1 MEGIKTKG
9 VIKCPCCS
17 KGKILAYEDAAGKSS
32 IHCSKCYTY
41 LDSLRFSIISSPVC
55 TILYLILSLAVAI
68 LPTYQVIINAR
79 FIDNALGLIDGSVT
93 KRAVYIS
100 LAIVIGII
108 AYQWLV
114 EPIRAYLANKIEMD
128 MRVSLKGAYV
138 EKCSKIEF
146 KYVENTD
153 SMDLMNRV
161 ADTMERKFIDGFT
174 NIVNLISL
182 FMTIAGLLIVLITQ
196 IAWVALIIIAVAIPL
211 LYLSFISGKATYE
224 ANKEITKYQRKY
236 KYLTTVMTG
245 RENVDERTVFGYNE
259 KLNDKWFEQYEIS
272 RKMETR
278 TRAKW
283 FVKLKSGSM
292 ITAFLCT
299 FIAAML
305 INPVATGII
314 TIGMFF
320 SLINATFDLVHT
332 MSWSL
337 TRLIEAVSTHIEY
350 LKEITKFAAF
360 EQYDNADAVPEGG
373 IEFKSLEFRNVTF
386 KYPGTETY
394 ILKDMNMK
402 IEAGR
407 HYAFVGANGA
417 GKSTI
422 AKLLTGLYQDYE
434 GRILINGRDLR
445 EYTAAQLKAFYSVV
459 YQDFA
464 RYSISIWDNIAIGC
478 VGGADDEAINNAIT
492 ALKLDSVI
500 EDLEDGKDTLLGKLA
515 QEGKDL
521 SGGEWQRIALA
532 RCFVSEAPIRVLDEP
547 TAALDPI
554 AESNLYS
561 EFAKLCEG
569 RTTLFFSHRLGSVK
583 LADYIY
589 VIDNGHVEEQ
599 GTHNELMAAKQLYYT
614 MYDSQRR
621 WYQ

>member
-1 MEGIKTKG
+1 MK
-9 VIKCPCCS
+9 
-17 KGKILAYEDAAGKSS
+17 KIEFK
-32 IHCSKCYTY
+32 KKKYTY
-41 LDSLRFSIISSPVC
+41 FDSVRFALVSSPLC
-55 TILYLILSLAVAI
+55 TILYLIFSLIAAI

-79 FIDNALGLIDGSVT
+79 FIDNALGLFGGTTSR
-93 KRAVYIS
+93 KAVYVS
-100 LAIVIGII
+100 LIIVIAAI
-108 AYQWLV
+108 AYQWLM
-114 EPIRAYLANKIEMD
+114 EPVKTYLAGKIEMAL
-128 MRVSLKGAYV
+128 RVTLKGAYV
-138 EKCSKIEF
+138 NKCSRMEF
-146 KYVENTD
+146 KYVENTE

-161 ADTMERKFIDGFT
+161 AETMERKFIDGFI
-174 NIVNLISL
+174 NLVNLLSL
-182 FMTIAGLLIVLITQ
+182 ILTIGGILLVLIDE
-196 IAWVALIIIAVAIPL
+196 IAWMTMVIVAVGAPL
-211 LYLSFISGKATYE
+211 LYLSFLSGKTTYK

-236 KYLTTVMTG
+236 KYLTTVMTS
-245 RENVDERTVFGYNE
+245 RENVDERTVFSYNDR
-259 KLNDKWFEQYEIS
+259 LNDKWFEQYETA
-272 RKMETR
+272 RKMEIR

-283 FVKLKSGSM
+283 FIKLKSGSV

-305 INPVATGII
+305 INPAVRGTI

-337 TRLIEAVSTHIEY
+337 TKFIEEISTHMEY
-350 LKEITKFAAF
+350 LKELTIFAAF
-360 EQYDNADAVPEGG
+360 DQYEDADALPERGMAF
-373 IEFKSLEFRNVTF
+373 ESLEFKNVVF
-386 KYPGTETY
+386 KYPGTETD
-394 ILKDMNMK
+394 ILKNMNMK
-402 IEAGR
+402 IESGR

-422 AKLLTGLYQDYE
+422 AKLLTGLYRDYE
-434 GRILINGRDLR
+434 GEILINGKELR

-464 RYSISIWDNIAIGC
+464 RYSVSVWDNVAIGRI
-478 VGGADDEAINNAIT
+478 GGADNEKVENAIT
-492 ALKLDSVI
+492 ALKLNDVI
-500 EDLEDGKDTLLGKLA
+500 NNLPNGKDTLLGKLA
-515 QEGKDL
+515 PEGKDL

-561 EFAKLCEG
+561 EFAALCEG
-569 RTTLFFSHRLGSVK
+569 KTTMFFSHRLGSVK

-589 VIDNGHVEEQ
+589 VIDHGHVQEQ
-599 GTHNELMAAKQLYYT
+599 GTHDELMAAKKLYYT

>member
-1 MEGIKTKG
+1 MKKVRFEKK
-9 VIKCPCCS
+9 K
-17 KGKILAYEDAAGKSS
+17 
-32 IHCSKCYTY
+32 YTY
-41 LDSLRFSIISSPVC
+41 LDSLRFSVISSPVC

-68 LPTYQVIINAR
+68 LPTCQVIINAR
-79 FIDNALGLIDGSVT
+79 FIDNALGLIDGSAT

-114 EPIRAYLANKIEMD
+114 EPIKAYLANKIEMD

-138 EKCSKIEF
+138 EKCSKIAF

-161 ADTMERKFIDGFT
+161 ADTMEHKFIDGFT
-174 NIVNLISL
+174 NVVNLISL

-196 IAWVALIIIAVAIPL
+196 IAQVALIIIAVAIPL

-224 ANKEITKYQRKY
+224 ANKEITRYQRKY

-272 RKMETR
+272 RKTETR

-305 INPVATGII
+305 INPVAAGII

-337 TRLIEAVSTHIEY
+337 TRLIEAVSAHIEY
-350 LKEITKFAAF
+350 LKEITRFAAF

-373 IEFKSLEFRNVTF
+373 MEFKSLEFRNVTF
-386 KYPGTETY
+386 KYPGTETC

-445 EYTAAQLKAFYSVV
+445 EYTASQLKAFYSVV

-464 RYSISIWDNIAIGC
+464 RYSISIRDNIAIGC
-478 VGGADDEAINNAIT
+478 VGGADDEAISNAIT

-500 EDLEDGKDTLLGKLA
+500 EGLEDGKDTLLGKLA

-532 RCFVSEAPIRVLDEP
+532 RCFVSEAPIRMHDEL

-599 GTHNELMAAKQLYYT
+599 GTHNELMAAKRLYHT

>member
-1 MEGIKTKG
+1 MKKVRFEKK
-9 VIKCPCCS
+9 K
-17 KGKILAYEDAAGKSS
+17 
-32 IHCSKCYTY
+32 YTY
-41 LDSLRFSIISSPVC
+41 LDSLRFSVISSPVC

-68 LPTYQVIINAR
+68 LPTCQVIINAR
-79 FIDNALGLIDGSVT
+79 FIDNALGLIDGSAT

-114 EPIRAYLANKIEMD
+114 EPIKAYLANKIEMD

-161 ADTMERKFIDGFT
+161 ADTMEHKFIDGFT
-174 NIVNLISL
+174 NVVNLISL

-196 IAWVALIIIAVAIPL
+196 IAQVALIIIAVAIPL

-224 ANKEITKYQRKY
+224 ANKEITRYQRKY

-350 LKEITKFAAF
+350 LKEITRFAAF

-373 IEFKSLEFRNVTF
+373 MEFKSLEFRNVTF
-386 KYPGTETY
+386 KYPGTETC

-434 GRILINGRDLR
+434 GRILINGRDLG

-464 RYSISIWDNIAIGC
+464 RYSISIRDNIAIGC

-500 EDLEDGKDTLLGKLA
+500 EGLEDGKDTLLGKLA
-515 QEGKDL
+515 EEGKDL

-599 GTHNELMAAKQLYYT
+599 GTHNELMAAKRLYHT

>member
-1 MEGIKTKG
+1 MKKIKFEK
-9 VIKCPCCS
+9 K
-17 KGKILAYEDAAGKSS
+17 K
-32 IHCSKCYTY
+32 YTY
-41 LDSLRFSIISSPVC
+41 FDSLKLSLVSSPLC
-55 TILYLILSLAVAI
+55 TILYLILSLVATI
-68 LPTYQVIINAR
+68 LPTYQVIINAK
-79 FIDNALGLIDGSVT
+79 FIDDALGLIDGTST
-93 KRAVYIS
+93 RKTVYIS
-100 LAIVIGII
+100 LIIVIAVI

-114 EPIRAYLANKIEMD
+114 EPVKTYLAGKSEMD
-128 MRVSLKGAYV
+128 LRVKLKGAYV
-138 EKCSKIEF
+138 DKCSKLEF

-161 ADTMERKFIDGFT
+161 ADTMEHKFIEGFT
-174 NIVNLISL
+174 NLVNLLSFIL
-182 FMTIAGLLIVLITQ
+182 TVGGILLVLVAE
-196 IAWVALIIIAVAIPL
+196 IAWVALVIIIVGAPL
-211 LYLSFISGKATYE
+211 LYLSFLSGKATYE
-224 ANKEITKYQRKY
+224 ANKEITKYQRKF

-245 RENVDERTVFGYNE
+245 RENVDERTVFAYNE
-259 KLNDKWFEQYEIS
+259 RLNDKWFEQYEIS

-283 FVKLKSGSM
+283 FVKLKSGSV

-305 INPVATGII
+305 INPVAGGVI

-337 TRLIEAVSTHIEY
+337 TRFIEAVSTHIEY
-350 LKEITKFAAF
+350 LKELTKFAAF
-360 EQYDNADAVPEGG
+360 DQYEDADALPERGG
-373 IEFKSLEFRNVTF
+373 AFDTLEFKNVTF
-386 KYPGTETY
+386 KYPGTDTY
-394 ILKDMNMK
+394 ILKNMSMK
-402 IEAGR
+402 IESGR

-417 GKSTI
+417 GKSTV
-422 AKLLTGLYQDYE
+422 AKLLTGLYRDYE
-434 GRILINGRDLR
+434 GEILINGKELR

-464 RYSISIWDNIAIGC
+464 RYSVSVWDNVSIGNI
-478 VGGADDEAINNAIT
+478 GGADNEKVGNAIT
-492 ALKLDSVI
+492 ALKLNDVI
-500 EDLEDGKDTLLGKLA
+500 NNLPNGKDTLLGKLA
-515 QEGKDL
+515 SGGKDL

-561 EFAKLCEG
+561 EFATLCEG
-569 RTTLFFSHRLGSVK
+569 KTTLFFSHRLGSVK

-589 VIDNGHVEEQ
+589 VIGSGHVQEQ
-599 GTHNELMAAKQLYYT
+599 GTHDELMAAKQLYYT

>member
-1 MEGIKTKG
+1 MKKVRFEKK
-9 VIKCPCCS
+9 K
-17 KGKILAYEDAAGKSS
+17 
-32 IHCSKCYTY
+32 YTY

-55 TILYLILSLAVAI
+55 TILYLILSLAAAI
-68 LPTYQVIINAR
+68 LPTCQVIMNAR
-79 FIDNALGLIDGSVT
+79 FIDNALGLIDGSAT

-108 AYQWLV
+108 AYQWLAW
-114 EPIRAYLANKIEMD
+114 PIKAYLANKIEMD
-128 MRVSLKGAYV
+128 LRVGLKGAYV
-138 EKCSKIEF
+138 EKCSKIAF

-161 ADTMERKFIDGFT
+161 ADTMEHKFIDGFT
-174 NIVNLISL
+174 NVVNLISL

-196 IAWVALIIIAVAIPL
+196 IAQVALIIIAVAIPL

-224 ANKEITKYQRKY
+224 ANKEITRYQRKY

-350 LKEITKFAAF
+350 LKEITRFAAF

-373 IEFKSLEFRNVTF
+373 MEFKSLEFRNVTF
-386 KYPGTETY
+386 KYPGTETC

-445 EYTAAQLKAFYSVV
+445 EYTASQLKAFYSVV

-464 RYSISIWDNIAIGC
+464 RYSISIRDNIAIGC

-500 EDLEDGKDTLLGKLA
+500 EGLEDGKDTLLGKLA

-521 SGGEWQRIALA
+521 SGGEWQRTALISWI
-532 RCFVSEAPIRVLDEP
+532 CPKQ
-547 TAALDPI
+547 T
-554 AESNLYS
+554 
-561 EFAKLCEG
+561 
-569 RTTLFFSHRLGSVK
+569 VK
-583 LADYIY
+583 
-589 VIDNGHVEEQ
+589 
-599 GTHNELMAAKQLYYT
+599 
-614 MYDSQRR
+614 QR
-621 WYQ
+621 

>member
-1 MEGIKTKG
+1 MKKVRFEKK
-9 VIKCPCCS
+9 K
-17 KGKILAYEDAAGKSS
+17 
-32 IHCSKCYTY
+32 YTY

-79 FIDNALGLIDGSVT
+79 FIDNALGLIDGSAT

-114 EPIRAYLANKIEMD
+114 EPIKAYLANKIEMD

-161 ADTMERKFIDGFT
+161 ADTMEHKFIDGFT
-174 NIVNLISL
+174 NVVNLISL

-196 IAWVALIIIAVAIPL
+196 IAQVALIIIAVAIPL

-224 ANKEITKYQRKY
+224 ANKEITRYQRKY

-360 EQYDNADAVPEGG
+360 KQYDNADAVPEGG

-422 AKLLTGLYQDYE
+422 AKLLTGLYQNYE

-478 VGGADDEAINNAIT
+478 VGGADDEAISNAIT

-500 EDLEDGKDTLLGKLA
+500 EGLEDGKDTLLGKLA

-521 SGGEWQRIALA
+521 SGSEWQRTALISWI
-532 RCFVSEAPIRVLDEP
+532 CPKQ
-547 TAALDPI
+547 T
-554 AESNLYS
+554 
-561 EFAKLCEG
+561 
-569 RTTLFFSHRLGSVK
+569 VK
-583 LADYIY
+583 
-589 VIDNGHVEEQ
+589 
-599 GTHNELMAAKQLYYT
+599 
-614 MYDSQRR
+614 QR
-621 WYQ
+621 

>member
-1 MEGIKTKG
+1 MKKVRFEKK
-9 VIKCPCCS
+9 K
-17 KGKILAYEDAAGKSS
+17 
-32 IHCSKCYTY
+32 YTY
-41 LDSLRFSIISSPVC
+41 LDSLRFSVISSPVC

-68 LPTYQVIINAR
+68 LPTCQVIINAR
-79 FIDNALGLIDGSVT
+79 FIDNALGLIDGSAT

-114 EPIRAYLANKIEMD
+114 EPIKAYLANKIEMD

-161 ADTMERKFIDGFT
+161 ADTMEHKFIDGFT
-174 NIVNLISL
+174 NVVNLISL

-196 IAWVALIIIAVAIPL
+196 IAQVALIIIAVAIPL

-224 ANKEITKYQRKY
+224 ANKEITRYQRKY

-337 TRLIEAVSTHIEY
+337 TRLIEAVSAHIEY
-350 LKEITKFAAF
+350 LKEITRFAAF

-373 IEFKSLEFRNVTF
+373 MEFKSLEFRNVTF
-386 KYPGTETY
+386 KYPGTETC

-445 EYTAAQLKAFYSVV
+445 EYTASQLKAFYSVV

-464 RYSISIWDNIAIGC
+464 RYSISIRDNIAIGC
-478 VGGADDEAINNAIT
+478 VGGADDEAISNAIT

-500 EDLEDGKDTLLGKLA
+500 EGLEDGKDTLLGKLA

-521 SGGEWQRIALA
+521 SGGEWQRTALA

-599 GTHNELMAAKQLYYT
+599 GTHNELMAAKRLYHT

>member
-1 MEGIKTKG
+1 MKKVRFEKK
-9 VIKCPCCS
+9 K
-17 KGKILAYEDAAGKSS
+17 
-32 IHCSKCYTY
+32 YTY

-79 FIDNALGLIDGSVT
+79 FIDNALGLIDGSAT

-114 EPIRAYLANKIEMD
+114 EPIKAYLANKIEMD

-161 ADTMERKFIDGFT
+161 ADTMEHKFIDGFT
-174 NIVNLISL
+174 NVVNLISL

-386 KYPGTETY
+386 KYPGTETC

-422 AKLLTGLYQDYE
+422 AKLLTGLYRDYE
-434 GRILINGRDLR
+434 GRILINGRDLG

-478 VGGADDEAINNAIT
+478 VGGSDDEAINNAIT

-500 EDLEDGKDTLLGKLA
+500 EGLEDGKDTLLGKLA

-599 GTHNELMAAKQLYYT
+599 GTHNELMAAKRLYHT

>member
-1 MEGIKTKG
+1 MKK
-9 VIKCPCCS
+9 VRFK
-17 KGKILAYEDAAGKSS
+17 KKK
-32 IHCSKCYTY
+32 YTY
-41 LDSLRFSIISSPVC
+41 LDSLRFSVISSPVC
-55 TILYLILSLAVAI
+55 TILYLILSLAAAI
-68 LPTYQVIINAR
+68 LPTCQVIINAR
-79 FIDNALGLIDGSVT
+79 FIDNALGLIDGSAT

-114 EPIRAYLANKIEMD
+114 EPIKAYLANKIEMD

-161 ADTMERKFIDGFT
+161 ADTMEHKFIDGFT
-174 NIVNLISL
+174 NVVNLISL

-196 IAWVALIIIAVAIPL
+196 IAQVALIIIAVAIPL

-224 ANKEITKYQRKY
+224 ANKEITRYQRKY

-305 INPVATGII
+305 INPVAAGII

-350 LKEITKFAAF
+350 LKEITRFAAF

-373 IEFKSLEFRNVTF
+373 MEFKSLEFRNVTF
-386 KYPGTETY
+386 KYPGTETC

-434 GRILINGRDLR
+434 GRILINGRDLG

-464 RYSISIWDNIAIGC
+464 RYSISIRDNIAIGC

-500 EDLEDGKDTLLGKLA
+500 EGLEDGKDTLLGKLA

-521 SGGEWQRIALA
+521 SGGEWQRTALA
-532 RCFVSEAPIRVLDEP
+532 RCFVSEAPIRMLDEP

-599 GTHNELMAAKQLYYT
+599 GTHNELMAAKRLYHT

>member
-1 MEGIKTKG
+1 MK
-9 VIKCPCCS
+9 
-17 KGKILAYEDAAGKSS
+17 KIRFEK
-32 IHCSKCYTY
+32 KKYTY
-41 LDSLRFSIISSPVC
+41 FDSLRFSIISSPWC
-55 TILYLILSLAVAI
+55 TILYLMLSLVAAI
-68 LPTYQVIINAR
+68 LPTYQVIVNAK
-79 FIDNALGLIDGSVT
+79 FIDSALGLIDGST
-93 KRAVYIS
+93 TRKAVYVS
-100 LAIVIGII
+100 LAIVILVI
-108 AYQWLV
+108 AYQWMV
-114 EPIRAYLANKIEMD
+114 EPIKTYLANRVEMNL
-128 MRVSLKGAYV
+128 RVNLKEAYV

-146 KYVENTD
+146 RYVENTN

-161 ADTMERKFIDGFT
+161 ADTMEHKFIEGLT
-174 NIVNLISL
+174 NIVNLLSL
-182 FMTIAGLLIVLITQ
+182 ILTIGGLLFVLVIQ
-196 IAWVALIIIAVAIPL
+196 IAWVALIIIVVAIPL
-211 LYLSFISGKATYE
+211 LYLSFLSGRATYE
-224 ANKEITKYQRKY
+224 ANKKITKYQRKY
-236 KYLTTVMTG
+236 KYLTTIMTG
-245 RENVDERTVFGYNE
+245 RENVDERTLFGYNE

-272 RKMETR
+272 RKMEIK

-283 FVKLKSGSM
+283 FVKLKSGSV

-299 FIAAML
+299 FVAAML
-305 INPVATGII
+305 INPVVKGII

-337 TRLIEAVSTHIEY
+337 TRFIEAASTHAEY
-350 LKEITKFAAF
+350 LKELTKFSSF
-360 EQYDNADAVPEGG
+360 DQYEDADAVPERGVKF
-373 IEFKSLEFRNVTF
+373 ESLEFYNVTF

-394 ILKDMNMK
+394 ILKNMSMK
-402 IEAGR
+402 IEAGK

-417 GKSTI
+417 GKSTV
-422 AKLLTGLYQDYE
+422 AKLLTGLYRDYE
-434 GRILINGRDLR
+434 GQILINGKELR
-445 EYTAAQLKAFYSVV
+445 EYSAAALKAFYSVV

-464 RYSISIWDNIAIGC
+464 RYSISIWDNIVIGS
-478 VGGADDEAINNAIT
+478 VGCANDETVNNAIA

-500 EDLEDGKDTLLGKLA
+500 AGLEEGKDTLLGKLA
-515 QEGKDL
+515 KEGKDL

-589 VIDNGHVEEQ
+589 VIDSGHVQEQ

>member
-1 MEGIKTKG
+1 MKKVRFEKK
-9 VIKCPCCS
+9 K
-17 KGKILAYEDAAGKSS
+17 
-32 IHCSKCYTY
+32 YTY

-55 TILYLILSLAVAI
+55 TILYLMLSLAVAI
-68 LPTYQVIINAR
+68 LPTCQVIMNAR
-79 FIDNALGLIDGSVT
+79 FIDNALGLLDGSAT

-114 EPIRAYLANKIEMD
+114 ERIKAYLANKIEMD

-161 ADTMERKFIDGFT
+161 ADTMEHKFIDGFT

-196 IAWVALIIIAVAIPL
+196 IAWVALIMTAVAIPL

-224 ANKEITKYQRKY
+224 ANKEITRYQRKY

-259 KLNDKWFEQYEIS
+259 KLNDKWFAQYEIS
-272 RKMETR
+272 RKMETG

-337 TRLIEAVSTHIEY
+337 TRLIEAVSAHIEY

-386 KYPGTETY
+386 KYPGTETC
-394 ILKDMNMK
+394 ILKCMNMK

-434 GRILINGRDLR
+434 GRILINGRDLG
-445 EYTAAQLKAFYSVV
+445 EYTAAQLKAFYAVV
-459 YQDFA
+459 YQE
-464 RYSISIWDNIAIGC
+464 IGR
-478 VGGADDEAINNAIT
+478 A
-492 ALKLDSVI
+492 
-500 EDLEDGKDTLLGKLA
+500 
-515 QEGKDL
+515 
-521 SGGEWQRIALA
+521 
-532 RCFVSEAPIRVLDEP
+532 
-547 TAALDPI
+547 
-554 AESNLYS
+554 
-561 EFAKLCEG
+561 
-569 RTTLFFSHRLGSVK
+569 
-583 LADYIY
+583 
-589 VIDNGHVEEQ
+589 HV
-599 GTHNELMAAKQLYYT
+599 
-614 MYDSQRR
+614 
-621 WYQ
+621 

>member
-1 MEGIKTKG
+1 MKKVRFEKK
-9 VIKCPCCS
+9 K
-17 KGKILAYEDAAGKSS
+17 
-32 IHCSKCYTY
+32 YTY
-41 LDSLRFSIISSPVC
+41 LDSLRFSVISSPVC

-68 LPTYQVIINAR
+68 LPTCQVIINAR
-79 FIDNALGLIDGSVT
+79 FIDNALGLIDGSAT

-114 EPIRAYLANKIEMD
+114 EPIKAYLANKIEMD

-161 ADTMERKFIDGFT
+161 ADTMEHKFIDGFT
-174 NIVNLISL
+174 NVVNLISL

-196 IAWVALIIIAVAIPL
+196 IAWVALIMIAVAIPL

-386 KYPGTETY
+386 KYPGTETC

-445 EYTAAQLKAFYSVV
+445 EYTASQLKAFYSVV

-464 RYSISIWDNIAIGC
+464 RYSISIRDNIAIGC
-478 VGGADDEAINNAIT
+478 VGGADDEAISNAIT

-500 EDLEDGKDTLLGKLA
+500 EGLEDGKDTLLGKLA

-521 SGGEWQRIALA
+521 SGGEWQRTALA

-599 GTHNELMAAKQLYYT
+599 GTHNELMAAKRLYHT

>member
-1 MEGIKTKG
+1 MKK
-9 VIKCPCCS
+9 VRFK
-17 KGKILAYEDAAGKSS
+17 KKK
-32 IHCSKCYTY
+32 YTY
-41 LDSLRFSIISSPVC
+41 LDSLRFSVISSPVC

-68 LPTYQVIINAR
+68 LPTCQVIINAR
-79 FIDNALGLIDGSVT
+79 FIDNALGLIDGSAT

-114 EPIRAYLANKIEMD
+114 EPIKAYLANKIEMD

-161 ADTMERKFIDGFT
+161 ADTMEHKFIDGFT
-174 NIVNLISL
+174 NVVNLISL

-196 IAWVALIIIAVAIPL
+196 IAQVALIIIAVAIPL

-224 ANKEITKYQRKY
+224 ANKEITRYQRKY

-350 LKEITKFAAF
+350 LKEITRFAAF

-434 GRILINGRDLR
+434 GRILMNGRDLR
-445 EYTAAQLKAFYSVV
+445 EYTASQLKAFYSVV

-464 RYSISIWDNIAIGC
+464 RYSISIRDNIAIGC

-500 EDLEDGKDTLLGKLA
+500 EGLEDGKDTLLGKLA

-521 SGGEWQRIALA
+521 SGGEWQRTALA
-532 RCFVSEAPIRVLDEP
+532 RCFVSEAPIRMLDEP

-599 GTHNELMAAKQLYYT
+599 GTHNELMAAKRLYHT

>member
-1 MEGIKTKG
+1 MKKVRFEKK
-9 VIKCPCCS
+9 K
-17 KGKILAYEDAAGKSS
+17 
-32 IHCSKCYTY
+32 YTY
-41 LDSLRFSIISSPVC
+41 LDSLRFSVISSPVC

-68 LPTYQVIINAR
+68 LPTCQVIINAR
-79 FIDNALGLIDGSVT
+79 FIDNALGLIDGSAT

-114 EPIRAYLANKIEMD
+114 EPIKAYLANKIEMD

-161 ADTMERKFIDGFT
+161 ADTMEHKFIDGFT
-174 NIVNLISL
+174 NVVNLISL

-224 ANKEITKYQRKY
+224 ANKEITRYQRKY

-337 TRLIEAVSTHIEY
+337 TRLIEAVSAHIEY
-350 LKEITKFAAF
+350 LKEITRFAAF

-373 IEFKSLEFRNVTF
+373 MEFKSLEFRNVTF
-386 KYPGTETY
+386 KYPGTETC

-434 GRILINGRDLR
+434 GRILINGRDLG

-464 RYSISIWDNIAIGC
+464 RYSISIRDNIAIGC

-500 EDLEDGKDTLLGKLA
+500 EGLEDGKDTLLGKLA

-521 SGGEWQRIALA
+521 SGGEWQRTALA

-599 GTHNELMAAKQLYYT
+599 GTHNELMAAKRLYHT

>member
-1 MEGIKTKG
+1 MK
-9 VIKCPCCS
+9 
-17 KGKILAYEDAAGKSS
+17 KIRFVK
-32 IHCSKCYTY
+32 KKYTY
-41 LDSLRFSIISSPVC
+41 FDSLRFSIISSPSC
-55 TILYLILSLAVAI
+55 TILYLVLSLAAAI
-68 LPTYQVIINAR
+68 LLTYQVIINAK
-79 FIDNALGLIDGSVT
+79 FIDNALGLLDGSAT
-93 KRAVYIS
+93 RKAVYVS
-100 LAIVIGII
+100 LAIVIAVIS
-108 AYQWLV
+108 YQWLV
-114 EPIRAYLANKIEMD
+114 EPIKAYLANKIEMD
-128 MRVSLKGAYV
+128 LRVNLKGAYV

-161 ADTMERKFIDGFT
+161 ADTMEHKFIDGFT
-174 NIVNLISL
+174 NIVNLLSL
-182 FMTIAGLLIVLITQ
+182 IMTVGGILIVLITQ
-196 IAWVALIIIAVAIPL
+196 IAWVALIIIVVAAPL
-211 LYLSFISGKATYE
+211 FYLSFLSGKATYE
-224 ANKEITKYQRKY
+224 ANKEITKYQRKV
-236 KYLTTVMTG
+236 KYLTAVMTG

-259 KLNDKWFEQYEIS
+259 KLNDKWFEQYELS
-272 RKMETR
+272 RKMETK

-283 FVKLKSGSM
+283 FVKLKSGSV

-299 FIAAML
+299 FVATML

-337 TRLIEAVSTHIEY
+337 TRFIEAVSTHIEY
-350 LKEITKFAAF
+350 LKELTKFAAF
-360 EQYDNADAVPEGG
+360 DQYEDADAVSERGG
-373 IEFKSLEFRNVTF
+373 KFESLEFKNVTF

-394 ILKDMNMK
+394 ILKNMSMK
-402 IEAGR
+402 IEVGK

-434 GRILINGRDLR
+434 GQILINGKDLR
-445 EYTAAQLKAFYSVV
+445 EYTAAQLKSFYSVV

-464 RYSISIWDNIAIGC
+464 RYSISIWDNIAIGS
-478 VGGADDEAINNAIT
+478 VRGANEEAINNAIT

-500 EDLEDGKDTLLGKLA
+500 KGLEDGKDTLLGKLSK
-515 QEGKDL
+515 EGKDL

-532 RCFVSEAPIRVLDEP
+532 RCFVSEAPVRVLDEP

-589 VIDNGHVEEQ
+589 VIDNGHVQEQ
-599 GTHNELMAAKQLYYT
+599 GAHNELMAAKQLYYT

>member
-1 MEGIKTKG
+1 
-9 VIKCPCCS
+9 
-17 KGKILAYEDAAGKSS
+17 
-32 IHCSKCYTY
+32 
-41 LDSLRFSIISSPVC
+41 
-55 TILYLILSLAVAI
+55 
-68 LPTYQVIINAR
+68 
-79 FIDNALGLIDGSVT
+79 
-93 KRAVYIS
+93 
-100 LAIVIGII
+100 
-108 AYQWLV
+108 
-114 EPIRAYLANKIEMD
+114 MD
-128 MRVSLKGAYV
+128 
-138 EKCSKIEF
+138 
-146 KYVENTD
+146 
-153 SMDLMNRV
+153 
-161 ADTMERKFIDGFT
+161 
-174 NIVNLISL
+174 
-182 FMTIAGLLIVLITQ
+182 
-196 IAWVALIIIAVAIPL
+196 
-211 LYLSFISGKATYE
+211 
-224 ANKEITKYQRKY
+224 
-236 KYLTTVMTG
+236 
-245 RENVDERTVFGYNE
+245 
-259 KLNDKWFEQYEIS
+259 
-272 RKMETR
+272 
-278 TRAKW
+278 
-283 FVKLKSGSM
+283 
-292 ITAFLCT
+292 
-299 FIAAML
+299 
-305 INPVATGII
+305 
-314 TIGMFF
+314 
-320 SLINATFDLVHT
+320 
-332 MSWSL
+332 
-337 TRLIEAVSTHIEY
+337 
-350 LKEITKFAAF
+350 
-360 EQYDNADAVPEGG
+360 
-373 IEFKSLEFRNVTF
+373 
-386 KYPGTETY
+386 
-394 ILKDMNMK
+394 MK

-478 VGGADDEAINNAIT
+478 VGGADEEAIDNAIT
-492 ALKLDSVI
+492 ALKLDSVM
-500 EDLEDGKDTLLGKLA
+500 EGLEDGKDTLLGKLA
-515 QEGKDL
+515 QEGKDF

>member
-1 MEGIKTKG
+1 MMKVRFVK
-9 VIKCPCCS
+9 K
-17 KGKILAYEDAAGKSS
+17 K
-32 IHCSKCYTY
+32 YTY
-41 LDSLRFSIISSPVC
+41 WDSLRFSIISSPVC
-55 TILYLILSLAVAI
+55 TVLYLILSLAVAI

-79 FIDNALGLIDGSVT
+79 FIDNALGLIDGSAT

-114 EPIRAYLANKIEMD
+114 EPIKAYLANKIEMD

-161 ADTMERKFIDGFT
+161 ADTMEHKFIDGFT
-174 NIVNLISL
+174 NVVNLISL

-224 ANKEITKYQRKY
+224 ANKEITRYQRKY

-350 LKEITKFAAF
+350 LKEITRFAAF
-360 EQYDNADAVPEGG
+360 EQYDNADAVPESGM
-373 IEFKSLEFRNVTF
+373 EFKSLEFRNVTF
-386 KYPGTETY
+386 KYPGTETC

-434 GRILINGRDLR
+434 GRILINGRDLG

-464 RYSISIWDNIAIGC
+464 RYSISIRDNIAIGC

-500 EDLEDGKDTLLGKLA
+500 EGLEDGKDTLLGKLA

-521 SGGEWQRIALA
+521 SGSEWQRTALA

-599 GTHNELMAAKQLYYT
+599 GTHNELMAAKRLYHT

>member
-1 MEGIKTKG
+1 MK
-9 VIKCPCCS
+9 
-17 KGKILAYEDAAGKSS
+17 KIRFEK
-32 IHCSKCYTY
+32 KKYTY
-41 LDSLRFSIISSPVC
+41 FDSVIFSIISSPLY
-55 TILYLILSLAVAI
+55 TILYLILSLIAAI
-68 LPTYQVIINAR
+68 LPTYQVIINAK
-79 FIDNALGLIDGSVT
+79 FIDNALGLIDESVT
-93 KRAVYIS
+93 RKTVYVS
-100 LAIVIGII
+100 LVIVIAGI
-108 AYQWLV
+108 AYQWLI
-114 EPIRAYLANKIEMD
+114 EPIKAYLANEIEMAL
-128 MRVSLKGAYV
+128 RVNLKGAYV
-138 EKCSKIEF
+138 EKCSKIKY

-153 SMDLMNRV
+153 SMDLMNRI
-161 ADTMERKFIDGFT
+161 ADTMEHKFIDGFT
-174 NIVNLISL
+174 NIVNLMSL
-182 FMTIAGLLIVLITQ
+182 IMTIVGILIVLITQ
-196 IAWVALIIIAVAIPL
+196 IAWVALIIIVVSVPL
-211 LYLSFISGKATYE
+211 LYLSFLSGKATYE
-224 ANKEITKYQRKY
+224 TNKEITKYQRKF

-245 RENVDERTVFGYNE
+245 RENIDERTVFGYNE

-272 RKMETR
+272 RKMETK

-283 FVKLKSGSM
+283 FVKLKSGSV

-299 FIAAML
+299 FVAAVL

-320 SLINATFDLVHT
+320 SMINATFDLVHT

-337 TRLIEAVSTHIEY
+337 TRFIEAVSTHIEY

-360 EQYDNADAVPEGG
+360 DQYEDADAVPERGCK
-373 IEFKSLEFRNVTF
+373 FRSLEFKDVTF
-386 KYPGTETY
+386 KYPDTDTY
-394 ILKDMNMK
+394 ILKNMSMN
-402 IEAGR
+402 IEAGK

-417 GKSTI
+417 GKSTV

-434 GRILINGRDLR
+434 GQILINGKELK

-464 RYSISIWDNIAIGC
+464 RYSISIWDNIAIGSA
-478 VGGADDEAINNAIT
+478 GGVDEEAISNAIT

-500 EDLEDGKDTLLGKLA
+500 EGLEDGKDTLLGKLA
-515 QEGKDL
+515 KEGKDL

-532 RCFVSEAPIRVLDEP
+532 RCFVSKAPVRVLDEP

-589 VIDNGHVEEQ
+589 VIDDGHVQEQ

>member
-1 MEGIKTKG
+1 MK
-9 VIKCPCCS
+9 
-17 KGKILAYEDAAGKSS
+17 KIQFK
-32 IHCSKCYTY
+32 KKKYTY
-41 LDSLRFSIISSPVC
+41 FDSLKFSLVSSPLC
-55 TILYLILSLAVAI
+55 TILYLVLSLAAAI
-68 LPTYQVIINAR
+68 LPTYQVIINAE
-79 FIDNALGLIDGSVT
+79 FVDNALGLIDGSVT
-93 KRAVYIS
+93 RRAVYVS
-100 LAIVIGII
+100 LAIVIAVI

-114 EPIRAYLANKIEMD
+114 EPVKTYLANKIEMD
-128 MRVSLKGAYV
+128 LRVNLKGAYV

-146 KYVENTD
+146 KYIENTD

-161 ADTMERKFIDGFT
+161 ADTMEHKFIEGFT
-174 NIVNLISL
+174 NVVNLLSL
-182 FMTIAGLLIVLITQ
+182 IMTIVGILIVLITQ
-196 IAWVALIIIAVAIPL
+196 IAWLALIIIVVAIPL
-211 LYLSFISGKATYE
+211 LYLSFLSGKATYE
-224 ANKEITKYQRKY
+224 ANKEITKYQRKF

-245 RENVDERTVFGYNE
+245 RENVDERTVFGYNG

-272 RKMETR
+272 RKMETK

-283 FVKLKSGSM
+283 FVKLKSGSV

-299 FIAAML
+299 FVAAML
-305 INPVATGII
+305 INPVAKGII

-320 SLINATFDLVHT
+320 SLINATFDLVHA

-337 TRLIEAVSTHIEY
+337 TRFIEAVSTHIEY
-350 LKEITKFAAF
+350 LKELTQFASF
-360 EQYDNADAVPEGG
+360 DQYDDADALPERGCG
-373 IEFKSLEFRNVTF
+373 FESLEFKNVTF
-386 KYPGTETY
+386 KYPGTDTY
-394 ILKDMNMK
+394 ILKNMSMK
-402 IEAGR
+402 IEAGK

-417 GKSTI
+417 GKSTV

-434 GRILINGRDLR
+434 GQILINGKELR
-445 EYTAAQLKAFYSVV
+445 EYTAAALKAFYSVV

-464 RYSISIWDNIAIGC
+464 RYSISIWDNIAIGSFGC
-478 VGGADDEAINNAIT
+478 AEEEKVNNAIK

-500 EDLEDGKDTLLGKLA
+500 EGLEDGKDTLLGKLA
-515 QEGKDL
+515 KEGKDL

-532 RCFVSEAPIRVLDEP
+532 RCFVSDAPVRVLDEP

-583 LADYIY
+583 LSDYIY

-599 GTHNELMAAKQLYYT
+599 GTHDELMAAKKLYYT

>member
-1 MEGIKTKG
+1 MKK
-9 VIKCPCCS
+9 VRFK
-17 KGKILAYEDAAGKSS
+17 KKK
-32 IHCSKCYTY
+32 YTY
-41 LDSLRFSIISSPVC
+41 LDSLRFSVISSPVC

-68 LPTYQVIINAR
+68 LPTCQVIINAR
-79 FIDNALGLIDGSVT
+79 FIDNALGLIDGSAT

-114 EPIRAYLANKIEMD
+114 EPIKAYLANKIEMD

-161 ADTMERKFIDGFT
+161 ADTMEHKFIDGFT
-174 NIVNLISL
+174 NVVNLISL

-196 IAWVALIIIAVAIPL
+196 IAQVALIIIAVAIPL

-224 ANKEITKYQRKY
+224 ANKEITRYQRKY

-305 INPVATGII
+305 INPVAAGII

-350 LKEITKFAAF
+350 LKEITRFAAF

-373 IEFKSLEFRNVTF
+373 MEFKSLEFRNVTF
-386 KYPGTETY
+386 KYPGTETC

-445 EYTAAQLKAFYSVV
+445 EYTASQLKAFYSVV

-464 RYSISIWDNIAIGC
+464 RYSISIRDNIAIGC
-478 VGGADDEAINNAIT
+478 VGGADDEAISNAIT

-500 EDLEDGKDTLLGKLA
+500 EGLEDGKDTLLGKLA

-521 SGGEWQRIALA
+521 SGGEWQRTALA

-561 EFAKLCEG
+561 EFLLLC
-569 RTTLFFSHRLGSVK
+569 TAWLLFWRSLSTRLTISCICH
-583 LADYIY
+583 L
-589 VIDNGHVEEQ
+589 
-599 GTHNELMAAKQLYYT
+599 T
-614 MYDSQRR
+614 RR
-621 WYQ
+621 LSGN

>member
-1 MEGIKTKG
+1 MKKVRFEKK
-9 VIKCPCCS
+9 K
-17 KGKILAYEDAAGKSS
+17 
-32 IHCSKCYTY
+32 YTY

-79 FIDNALGLIDGSVT
+79 FIDNALGLIDGSAT

-114 EPIRAYLANKIEMD
+114 EPIKAYLANKIEMD

-161 ADTMERKFIDGFT
+161 ADTMEHKFIDGFT
-174 NIVNLISL
+174 NVVNLISL

-224 ANKEITKYQRKY
+224 ANKEITRYQRKY

-350 LKEITKFAAF
+350 LKEITRFAAF

-373 IEFKSLEFRNVTF
+373 MEFKSLEFRNVTF
-386 KYPGTETY
+386 KYPGTETC

-445 EYTAAQLKAFYSVV
+445 EYTASQLKAFYSVV

-464 RYSISIWDNIAIGC
+464 RYSISIRDNIAIGC

-500 EDLEDGKDTLLGKLA
+500 EGLEDGKDTLLGKLA

-521 SGGEWQRIALA
+521 SGGEWQRTALA
-532 RCFVSEAPIRVLDEP
+532 RCFVSEAPIRMLDEP

-599 GTHNELMAAKQLYYT
+599 GTHNELMAAKRLYHT

>member
-1 MEGIKTKG
+1 MKRICFEKK
-9 VIKCPCCS
+9 K
-17 KGKILAYEDAAGKSS
+17 
-32 IHCSKCYTY
+32 YTY
-41 LDSLRFSIISSPVC
+41 LDSLKFSIKSSPFC
-55 TILYLILSLAVAI
+55 TILYLLLSLVEAV
-68 LPTYQVIINAR
+68 LPTYQVIINAK
-79 FIDNALGLIDGSVT
+79 FIDDALGLIDGSAT
-93 KRAVYIS
+93 RKAVYIS
-100 LAIVIGII
+100 LAIVIAAI

-114 EPIRAYLANKIEMD
+114 EPVKNYLATKIEMD
-128 MRVSLKGAYV
+128 LRVNLKGAYV
-138 EKCSKIEF
+138 EKCSRIEF

-161 ADTMERKFIDGFT
+161 ADTMEHKFIEGFT
-174 NIVNLISL
+174 NIVNLLLLII
-182 FMTIAGLLIVLITQ
+182 TIGGILIVLVTQ
-196 IAWVALIIIAVAIPL
+196 IAWVALIIIVVAAPL
-211 LYLSFISGKATYE
+211 LYLSFLSGKATYE
-224 ANKEITKYQRKY
+224 ANKEITKYQRKF

-245 RENVDERTVFGYNE
+245 RENVDERTVFDYNE

-272 RKMETR
+272 RKMETKI
-278 TRAKW
+278 RAKW
-283 FVKLKSGSM
+283 FVKLKSGSV

-299 FIAAML
+299 FVAAML

-337 TRLIEAVSTHIEY
+337 TRFIEAVSTHIEY
-350 LKEITKFAAF
+350 LKELTKFAAF
-360 EQYDNADAVPEGG
+360 DQYEDADAFPERGNG
-373 IEFKSLEFRNVTF
+373 FESVEFKNVTF

-394 ILKDMNMK
+394 ILKNMSMK
-402 IEAGR
+402 IEAGK

-417 GKSTI
+417 GKSTV

-434 GRILINGRDLR
+434 GQILINGKELR
-445 EYTAAQLKAFYSVV
+445 EYTATQLKAFYSVV

-464 RYSISIWDNIAIGC
+464 RYSISVWDNIAIGC
-478 VGGADDEAINNAIT
+478 VGCADDKVVNNAIK
-492 ALKLDSVI
+492 ALKIDSII
-500 EDLEDGKDTLLGKLA
+500 EGLPDGKNTLLGKLA

-532 RCFVSEAPIRVLDEP
+532 RCFVNEAPIRILDEP

-569 RTTLFFSHRLGSVK
+569 KTTLFFSHRLGSVK

-589 VIDNGHVEEQ
+589 EIDNGHIEEQ
-599 GTHNELMAAKQLYYT
+599 GTHKELMAAKQLYYT

>member
-1 MEGIKTKG
+1 MKKVRFEKK
-9 VIKCPCCS
+9 K
-17 KGKILAYEDAAGKSS
+17 
-32 IHCSKCYTY
+32 YTY

-55 TILYLILSLAVAI
+55 TILYLMLSLAVAI
-68 LPTYQVIINAR
+68 LPTCQVIMNAR
-79 FIDNALGLIDGSVT
+79 FIDNALGLIDGSAT
-93 KRAVYIS
+93 KRTVYIS

-114 EPIRAYLANKIEMD
+114 EPIKAYLANKIEMD

-153 SMDLMNRV
+153 SMDLMNRI
-161 ADTMERKFIDGFT
+161 ADTMEHKFIDGFT
-174 NIVNLISL
+174 NVVNLISL

-196 IAWVALIIIAVAIPL
+196 IAWVALIMTAVAIPL

-224 ANKEITKYQRKY
+224 ANKEITRYQRKY

-259 KLNDKWFEQYEIS
+259 KLNDKWFAQYEIS
-272 RKMETR
+272 RKMETG

-360 EQYDNADAVPEGG
+360 EQYDHADAVPEGG

-386 KYPGTETY
+386 KYPGTETC
-394 ILKDMNMK
+394 ILKCMNMK

-445 EYTAAQLKAFYSVV
+445 EYTAAQLKAFYAVV

-500 EDLEDGKDTLLGKLA
+500 EGLEDGKDTLLGKLA

>member
-1 MEGIKTKG
+1 
-9 VIKCPCCS
+9 
-17 KGKILAYEDAAGKSS
+17 
-32 IHCSKCYTY
+32 
-41 LDSLRFSIISSPVC
+41 
-55 TILYLILSLAVAI
+55 
-68 LPTYQVIINAR
+68 
-79 FIDNALGLIDGSVT
+79 
-93 KRAVYIS
+93 
-100 LAIVIGII
+100 
-108 AYQWLV
+108 
-114 EPIRAYLANKIEMD
+114 
-128 MRVSLKGAYV
+128 
-138 EKCSKIEF
+138 
-146 KYVENTD
+146 
-153 SMDLMNRV
+153 MDLMNRV
-161 ADTMERKFIDGFT
+161 ADTMEHKFIDGFT
-174 NIVNLISL
+174 NVVNLISL

-196 IAWVALIIIAVAIPL
+196 IAQVALIIIAVAIPL

-224 ANKEITKYQRKY
+224 ANKEITRYQRKY

-272 RKMETR
+272 RKTETR

-305 INPVATGII
+305 INPAAAGII

-337 TRLIEAVSTHIEY
+337 TRLIEAVSAHIEY
-350 LKEITKFAAF
+350 LKEITRFAAF

-373 IEFKSLEFRNVTF
+373 MEFKSLEFRNVTF

-394 ILKDMNMK
+394 ILKCMNMK

-434 GRILINGRDLR
+434 GRILINGRDLG

-464 RYSISIWDNIAIGC
+464 RYSISIRDNIAIGC
-478 VGGADDEAINNAIT
+478 VGGADDEAISNAIT

-500 EDLEDGKDTLLGKLA
+500 EGLEDGKDTLLGKLA

-521 SGGEWQRIALA
+521 SGGEWQRTALA

-599 GTHNELMAAKQLYYT
+599 GTHNELMAAKRLYHT

>member
-1 MEGIKTKG
+1 MKKVRFEKK
-9 VIKCPCCS
+9 K
-17 KGKILAYEDAAGKSS
+17 
-32 IHCSKCYTY
+32 YTY

-55 TILYLILSLAVAI
+55 TILYLMLSLAVAI
-68 LPTYQVIINAR
+68 LPTCQVIMNAR
-79 FIDNALGLIDGSVT
+79 FIDNALGLLDGSVS

-114 EPIRAYLANKIEMD
+114 DPIKAYLANKIEMD

-161 ADTMERKFIDGFT
+161 ADTMEHKFIDGFT
-174 NIVNLISL
+174 NVVNLISL

-196 IAWVALIIIAVAIPL
+196 IAWVALIMTAVAIPL

-224 ANKEITKYQRKY
+224 ANKEITRYQRKY

-259 KLNDKWFEQYEIS
+259 KLNDKWFAQYEIS
-272 RKMETR
+272 RKMETG

-337 TRLIEAVSTHIEY
+337 TRLIEAVSAHIEY

-386 KYPGTETY
+386 KYPGTETC
-394 ILKDMNMK
+394 ILKCMNMK

-434 GRILINGRDLR
+434 GRILINGRDLG
-445 EYTAAQLKAFYSVV
+445 EYTAAQLKAFYAVV

-500 EDLEDGKDTLLGKLA
+500 EGLEDGKDTLLGKLA

-554 AESNLYS
+554 AESSLYS

>member
-1 MEGIKTKG
+1 MKKVRFEKK
-9 VIKCPCCS
+9 K
-17 KGKILAYEDAAGKSS
+17 
-32 IHCSKCYTY
+32 YTY
-41 LDSLRFSIISSPVC
+41 LDSLRFSVISSPVC

-68 LPTYQVIINAR
+68 LPTCQVIINAR
-79 FIDNALGLIDGSVT
+79 FIDNALGLIDGSAT

-114 EPIRAYLANKIEMD
+114 EPIKAYLANKIEMD

-161 ADTMERKFIDGFT
+161 ADTMEHKFIDGFT
-174 NIVNLISL
+174 NVVNLISL

-196 IAWVALIIIAVAIPL
+196 IAQVALIIIAVAIPL

-224 ANKEITKYQRKY
+224 ANKEITRYQRKY

-373 IEFKSLEFRNVTF
+373 MEFKSLEFRNVTF
-386 KYPGTETY
+386 KYPGTETC

-434 GRILINGRDLR
+434 GRILINGRDLG

-464 RYSISIWDNIAIGC
+464 RYSISIRDNIAIGC

-492 ALKLDSVI
+492 ALKLDLVM
-500 EDLEDGKDTLLGKLA
+500 EGLEDGKDTLLGKLA

-547 TAALDPI
+547 TAALDPV

>member
-1 MEGIKTKG
+1 MKKVRFEKK
-9 VIKCPCCS
+9 K
-17 KGKILAYEDAAGKSS
+17 
-32 IHCSKCYTY
+32 YTY

-79 FIDNALGLIDGSVT
+79 FIDNALGLIDGSAT

-114 EPIRAYLANKIEMD
+114 EPIKAYLANKIEMD

-138 EKCSKIEF
+138 EKCSKIEY

-161 ADTMERKFIDGFT
+161 ADTMEHKFIDGFT
-174 NIVNLISL
+174 NVVNLISL

-224 ANKEITKYQRKY
+224 ANKEITKYHRKY

-350 LKEITKFAAF
+350 LKEITRFAAF

-373 IEFKSLEFRNVTF
+373 MEFKSLEFRNVTF
-386 KYPGTETY
+386 KYPGTETC

-445 EYTAAQLKAFYSVV
+445 EYTASQLKAFYSVV

-464 RYSISIWDNIAIGC
+464 RYSISIRDNIAIGC

-500 EDLEDGKDTLLGKLA
+500 EGLEDGKDTLLGKLA

-521 SGGEWQRIALA
+521 SGGEWQRTALA

-599 GTHNELMAAKQLYYT
+599 GTHNELMAAKRLYHT

>member
-1 MEGIKTKG
+1 MK
-9 VIKCPCCS
+9 
-17 KGKILAYEDAAGKSS
+17 KIHFEK
-32 IHCSKCYTY
+32 KKYTY
-41 LDSLRFSIISSPVC
+41 IDSLRFSIISSPWC
-55 TILYLILSLAVAI
+55 TILYLILSLAAAI
-68 LPTYQVIINAR
+68 LPTYQVIVNAQ
-79 FIDNALGLIDGSVT
+79 FIDHALGLIDGSAAR
-93 KRAVYIS
+93 KAVYVS
-100 LAIVIGII
+100 LAIVIAVI

-114 EPIRAYLANKIEMD
+114 EPIKTYLAKRIEMD
-128 MRVSLKGAYV
+128 LRVNLKGAYV
-138 EKCSKIEF
+138 EKCSKVEF
-146 KYVENTD
+146 RYVENT
-153 SMDLMNRV
+153 SSIDLMNRV
-161 ADTMERKFIDGFT
+161 ADSMEDKFIEGIT
-174 NIVNLISL
+174 NIVNLLSL
-182 FMTIAGLLIVLITQ
+182 ILTIGGILLVLVTQ
-196 IAWVALIIIAVAIPL
+196 IAWVALIIIVVATPL
-211 LYLSFISGKATYE
+211 LYLSFLSGKATYE
-224 ANKEITKYQRKY
+224 ANKKITKYQRKF
-236 KYLTTVMTG
+236 KYLTAVMTG
-245 RENVDERTVFGYNE
+245 RENVDERTLFVYNE

-283 FVKLKSGSM
+283 FVKLKSGSV

-299 FIAAML
+299 FVAAML
-305 INPVATGII
+305 INPVAKGII

-337 TRLIEAVSTHIEY
+337 TRFIEAVSTHAEY
-350 LKEITKFAAF
+350 LKELTLFASF
-360 EQYDNADAVPEGG
+360 DQYENADAVPERGG
-373 IEFKSLEFRNVTF
+373 KFESLEFKNVTF

-394 ILKDMNMK
+394 ILKNMSMK
-402 IEAGR
+402 IETGK

-417 GKSTI
+417 GKSTV

-434 GRILINGRDLR
+434 GQILINGKELR
-445 EYTAAQLKAFYSVV
+445 EYSAAALKAFYSVV

-464 RYSISIWDNIAIGC
+464 RYSISIWDNIAIGSVGC
-478 VGGADDEAINNAIT
+478 VDDETVNNAIT

-500 EDLEDGKDTLLGKLA
+500 EGLEDGKDTLLGKLA
-515 QEGKDL
+515 KEGKDL

-532 RCFVSEAPIRVLDEP
+532 RCFVSEAPVRVLDEP

-589 VIDNGHVEEQ
+589 VIDNGHVQEQ

>member
-1 MEGIKTKG
+1 MKKVRFEKK
-9 VIKCPCCS
+9 K
-17 KGKILAYEDAAGKSS
+17 
-32 IHCSKCYTY
+32 YTY

-79 FIDNALGLIDGSVT
+79 FIDNALGLIDGSAT

-114 EPIRAYLANKIEMD
+114 EPIKAYLANKIEMD

-161 ADTMERKFIDGFT
+161 ADTMEHKFIDGFT
-174 NIVNLISL
+174 NVVNLISL

-305 INPVATGII
+305 INPVAMGIAAI
-314 TIGMFF
+314 
-320 SLINATFDLVHT
+320 DP
-332 MSWSL
+332 
-337 TRLIEAVSTHIEY
+337 IEETKIY
-350 LKEITKFAAF
+350 KKFKEI
-360 EQYDNADAVPEGG
+360 
-373 IEFKSLEFRNVTF
+373 S
-386 KYPGTETY
+386 
-394 ILKDMNMK
+394 
-402 IEAGR
+402 
-407 HYAFVGANGA
+407 
-417 GKSTI
+417 
-422 AKLLTGLYQDYE
+422 
-434 GRILINGRDLR
+434 
-445 EYTAAQLKAFYSVV
+445 
-459 YQDFA
+459 
-464 RYSISIWDNIAIGC
+464 
-478 VGGADDEAINNAIT
+478 DE
-492 ALKLDSVI
+492 
-500 EDLEDGKDTLLGKLA
+500 
-515 QEGKDL
+515 
-521 SGGEWQRIALA
+521 
-532 RCFVSEAPIRVLDEP
+532 
-547 TAALDPI
+547 
-554 AESNLYS
+554 
-561 EFAKLCEG
+561 
-569 RTTLFFSHRLGSVK
+569 RTTVLVTHRLGSARI
-583 LADYIY
+583 ADRI
-589 VIDNGHVEEQ
+589 VVMENGRVAEI
-599 GTHNELMAAKQLYYT
+599 GTHDELINKKGTYYVLF
-614 MYDSQRR
+614 MSQAQ
-621 WYQ
+621 WYENQNA

>member
-1 MEGIKTKG
+1 MKKVRFEKK
-9 VIKCPCCS
+9 K
-17 KGKILAYEDAAGKSS
+17 
-32 IHCSKCYTY
+32 YTY

-79 FIDNALGLIDGSVT
+79 FIDNALGLIDGSAT

-114 EPIRAYLANKIEMD
+114 EPIKAYLANKIEMD
-128 MRVSLKGAYV
+128 MRGSLKGAYV

-153 SMDLMNRV
+153 SMDLMNRI
-161 ADTMERKFIDGFT
+161 ADTMEHKFIDGFT
-174 NIVNLISL
+174 NVVNLISL

-394 ILKDMNMK
+394 ILKCMNMK

-500 EDLEDGKDTLLGKLA
+500 EGLENGKDTLLGKLA

>member
-1 MEGIKTKG
+1 MK
-9 VIKCPCCS
+9 
-17 KGKILAYEDAAGKSS
+17 KIHFEK
-32 IHCSKCYTY
+32 KKYTY
-41 LDSLRFSIISSPVC
+41 IDSLRFSIISSPWC
-55 TILYLILSLAVAI
+55 TILYLILSLAAAI
-68 LPTYQVIINAR
+68 LPTYQVIVNAQ
-79 FIDNALGLIDGSVT
+79 FIDHALGLIDGSAAR
-93 KRAVYIS
+93 KAVYVS
-100 LAIVIGII
+100 LAIVIAVI

-114 EPIRAYLANKIEMD
+114 EPIKTYLAKRIEMD
-128 MRVSLKGAYV
+128 LRVNLKGAYV
-138 EKCSKIEF
+138 EKCSKVEF
-146 KYVENTD
+146 RYVENT
-153 SMDLMNRV
+153 SSIDLMNRV
-161 ADTMERKFIDGFT
+161 ADSMEDKFIEGIT
-174 NIVNLISL
+174 NIVNLLSL
-182 FMTIAGLLIVLITQ
+182 ILTIGGILLVLVTQ
-196 IAWVALIIIAVAIPL
+196 IAWVALIIIVVATPL
-211 LYLSFISGKATYE
+211 LYLSFLSGKATYE
-224 ANKEITKYQRKY
+224 ANKKITKYQRKF
-236 KYLTTVMTG
+236 KYLTAVMTG
-245 RENVDERTVFGYNE
+245 RENVDERTLFVYNE

-283 FVKLKSGSM
+283 FVKLKSGSV

-299 FIAAML
+299 FVAAML
-305 INPVATGII
+305 INPVAKGII

-337 TRLIEAVSTHIEY
+337 TRFIEAVSTHAEY
-350 LKEITKFAAF
+350 LKELTLFASF
-360 EQYDNADAVPEGG
+360 DQYENADTVPERGG
-373 IEFKSLEFRNVTF
+373 KFESLEFKNVTF

-394 ILKDMNMK
+394 ILKNMSMK
-402 IEAGR
+402 IETGK

-417 GKSTI
+417 GKSTV

-434 GRILINGRDLR
+434 GQILINGKELR
-445 EYTAAQLKAFYSVV
+445 EYSAAALKAFYSVV

-464 RYSISIWDNIAIGC
+464 RYSISIWDNIAIGSVGC
-478 VGGADDEAINNAIT
+478 VDDETVNNAIT

-500 EDLEDGKDTLLGKLA
+500 EGLEDGKDTLLGKLA
-515 QEGKDL
+515 KEGKDL

-532 RCFVSEAPIRVLDEP
+532 RCFVSEAPVRVLDEP

-589 VIDNGHVEEQ
+589 VIDNGHVQEQ